1 MTNEE
6 KAVEDY
12 RLCNSEGCEKTHCA
26 RHFKNRI
33 IYGKA
38 SDLLQTT
45 IAGRCDNYTPKA
57 GLTPAGKRNFK
68 IIK

>member
-1 MTNEE
+1 MTNKE
-6 KAVEDY
+6 KAREDY
-12 RLCNSEGCEKTHCA
+12 RLCNNDRCQKTHCA
-26 RHFKNRI
+26 RSIKNRI

-57 GLTPAGKRNFK
+57 RLTPDRKRNFK